1 MAASTASLMELHA
14 KFAMQ
19 CHMTLDRDLKDDMP
33 TDAATMSVI
42 KGFLAD
48 NKITCDPAERDTTSA
63 LAEKFR
69 EQARVREERKQKSL
83 ALVRGEQTGT

>member
-14 KFAMQ
+14 KFARQ
-19 CHMTLDRDLKDDMP
+19 CHETLDRDLKDDMP

-48 NKITCDPAERDTTSA
+48 NKITCDPAERDTTDA
-63 LAEKFR
+63 LRGKFT
-69 EQARVREERKQKSL
+69 EQQRIREERKQKSL
-83 ALVRGEQTGT
+83 AAVKEVQTGT